1 MARPRDIR
9 LRLTAIAAIAATAVF
24 AASLSST
31 LSCARLT
38 QRRPLVVAYDD
49 VPVTLDPH
57 LHNETIVWSV
67 LCNFYD
73 ALVALTPDMHL
84 EASLAVAWEQ
94 RTPTVWRL
102 QLREGVRFSNGDTFG
117 AEDVVASFERARSH
131 PRSGIRHHLLGIE
144 SMHADGDNGLLV
156 TTRAPA
162 PDLLNRL
169 TFLFVVPR
177 RDAGAAE
184 IMRPVGTGPYRLEG
198 RDADGGLRAVAWE
211 SWHGRPDIRRLR
223 MTFYQGASA
232 EALSLLL
239 NGSVDIVSAI
249 SDEQLSRVE
258 GAKGVRLV
266 PQPRLA
272 VQLLAVAPQAAKGAA
287 GSALADPRVRRA
299 LLLALNRLAWAG
311 RLYHGNATVASQY
324 IHPVVLGYDPT
335 LQAAPYDP
343 AEAKRLLAEAGFAG
357 GFDVTL
363 GCGQRVAAAEA
374 VRDDLARV
382 GITVTLR
389 EATFGELV
397 RLARTGEVP
406 LFFYGW
412 ACSTGDASDFLNSS
426 LHSRDVRQGLGDEN
440 YTGYADPEVD
450 ALIERAEAEMSPPR
464 RLTLL
469 QEAQRR
475 AMAALPVLP
484 LTIRWGFLGVSDRV
498 DVVTC
503 HNQRLWIAAFK
514 WRR

>member
-1 MARPRDIR
+1 MKRPRSFR
-9 LRLTAIAAIAATAVF
+9 LRP
-24 AASLSST
+24 AASAALAALAALLPAA

-38 QRRPLVVAYDD
+38 EHRPLAIVYDD

-73 ALVALTPDMHL
+73 ALVALTPEMRL
-84 EASLAVAWEQ
+84 EGSLAVAWEQ

-102 QLREGVRFSNGDTFG
+102 QLREGVRFSNGDPLT
-117 AEDVVASFERARSH
+117 ADDVIASFERARSH

-144 SMHADGDNGLLV
+144 SMRADGDQGLLV
-156 TTRAPA
+156 TTRAAA

-184 IMRPVGTGPYRLEG
+184 ITSPAGTGPYRFEG
-198 RDADGGLRAVAWE
+198 RDADGSLRAVAWA
-211 SWHGRPDIRRLR
+211 SWHGRPEIRRFR
-223 MTFYQGASA
+223 MDFRQGPS
-232 EALSLLL
+232 EEVLSRLL
-239 NGSVDIVSAI
+239 GGAVDVVSAV
-249 SDEQLSRVE
+249 SDDQLSRVE
-258 GAKGVRLV
+258 GKPGVRLV

-287 GSALADPRVRRA
+287 GAALADPRVRRA
-299 LLLALNRLAWAG
+299 LLLALNRPAWAG

-324 IHPVVLGYDPT
+324 VHPVVFGYDPAV
-335 LQAAPYDP
+335 QAVPYDP
-343 AEAKRLLAEAGFAG
+343 AEAQRLLAAAGFG
-357 GFDVTL
+357 DGFNVTL
-363 GCGQRVAAAEA
+363 GCGQRVAVAEA
-374 VRDDLARV
+374 VRDDLSRV
-382 GITVTLR
+382 GVRVTLR
-389 EATFGELV
+389 EAAFGELV

-426 LHSRDVRQGLGDEN
+426 LHSRDERQGLGDEN

-450 ALIERAEAEMSPPR
+450 ALIEQAEAELAPAR
-464 RLTLL
+464 RLALL
-469 QEAQRR
+469 QDAQRR
-475 AMAALPVLP
+475 AMAVLPVLP
-484 LTIRWGFLGVSDRV
+484 LTIRWGFLGVADRV